1 VTVDE
6 EWPGLLKDY
15 EAALAAFESASRA
28 LTVALVERHPADS
41 RFVDFVVA
49 EEKARDSVIVARV
62 RLIETWCKAL
72 AADED
77 GGR

>member
-1 VTVDE
+1 
-6 EWPGLLKDY
+6 
-15 EAALAAFESASRA
+15 
-28 LTVALVERHPADS
+28 VALVERHPADY

-62 RLIETWCKAL
+62 RLIETWRKAL